1 MTQITSPAPQAAGPV
16 PTLSLS
22 LSTDAG
28 GSSIYATVLPP
39 VQPGADGTPPKRA
52 PVDLCC
58 VIDVSGSMDDNAA
71 VPSEQDK
78 PLEVTGLYI
87 MDVTKHAMKTIIAS
101 LGDGKRSLRLLLG
114 RIYSIPHQ
122 MIASL

>member
-1 MTQITSPAPQAAGPV
+1 MTQITAPAPQAAGPAN
-16 PTLSLS
+16 TLRLG
-22 LSTDAG
+22 LSTEAG
-28 GSSIYATVLPP
+28 GSSIYATILPP
-39 VQPGADGTPPKRA
+39 TQPGVDGTPAKRA

-78 PLEVTGLYI
+78 PLEVTGLNV

-101 LGDGKRSLRLLLG
+101 LGDGRVITLWQNS
-114 RIYSIPHQ
+114 Y
-122 MIASL
+122 